1 MATNTKPLLPHQLY
15 FLTVQSISSIL
26 LFAIPYIV
34 NDYSKHNAWISAIIT
49 LILFQLMGIVTF
61 SLHKR
66 LPDKHLFQMTKV
78 LTSKWVGGILN
89 WLYII
94 YYIILATYTTIYFC
108 YLSKEWTLPVTPLYV
123 IYMMFIIL
131 GVYLALGKIT
141 SLARFSGIILIGL
154 TGFLL
159 FCMCFAIS
167 KMNPL
172 LLLPVGNVPLTDIL
186 KGSYHMSVGYVGG
199 SSLLVLLPMVEGS
212 EKSKKRVV
220 RYSILTV
227 SLIYLFLIVICL
239 AHFGSYTLEL
249 VPIPVLYLLK
259 ILTVLGIFERMDLII
274 MCAWIAPMLISYAL
288 FIYVVGLGIVESTYL
303 KSKKLI
309 VWILSILIFILCA
322 IFPATQENIN
332 LATDILL
339 PVTVLFM
346 VGIPILLLAV
356 AKIRK
361 INRST
366 KSSG

>member
-1 MATNTKPLLPHQLY
+1 MATNSKPLLPHQLY

-26 LFAIPYIV
+26 LFAIPYII
-34 NDYSKHNAWISAIIT
+34 NDYSKHNSWISAIIA
-49 LILFQLMGIVTF
+49 LIFFQLMGIVTF

-78 LTSKWVGGILN
+78 LTNKWIGGILN

-94 YYIILATYTTIYFC
+94 YYIILATYTTLYFT

-123 IYMMFIIL
+123 IYVMFIVL

-159 FCMCFAIS
+159 FCMCFGIS

-172 LLLPVGNVPLTDIL
+172 FLLPVGNVPLTDIL
-186 KGSYHMSVGYVGG
+186 QGSYHMSVGYVGG

-212 EKSKKRVV
+212 DTSKKRVV

-227 SLIYLFLIVICL
+227 SLIYLFLLVICL
-239 AHFGSYTLEL
+239 AHFGTYTLEL
-249 VPIPVLYLLK
+249 VPIPVLYMLK

-274 MCAWIAPMLISYAL
+274 MCAWIAPMLISYVL
-288 FIYVVGLGIVESTYL
+288 FIYVARIGIAESTFL
-303 KSKKLI
+303 KNKKLL
-309 VWILSILIFILCA
+309 VWALSILVFILCT
-322 IFPATQENIN
+322 IFPSTQENIN
-332 LATDILL
+332 LATDLLL

-346 VGIPILLLAV
+346 IGIPILLLAL
-356 AKIRK
+356 AIIRK
-361 INRST
+361 INQST